1 MATASTTSA
10 SGAGLQNETFQIQ
23 TFAGKCLDVKE
34 QSPADDTPIIQYE
47 CAGTDNQQFRITQVG
62 NGNYEIQT
70 FAGKCLDVKEQSP
83 ADDTPIIQYECAGTD
98 NQQFRFVRIA

>member
-1 MATASTTSA
+1 
-10 SGAGLQNETFQIQ
+10 
-23 TFAGKCLDVKE
+23 
-34 QSPADDTPIIQYE
+34 
-47 CAGTDNQQFRITQVG
+47 G